1 MAAVSLL
8 NVEVLKKVAE
18 VTAPLELEITFEC
31 LESLQKGMAACLSDR
46 DQFLAAWAV
55 TLYHFSFLCFS
66 RFSF

>member
-31 LESLQKGMAACLSDR
+31 LESLQKGEAGFHIWW
-46 DQFLAAWAV
+46 Q
-55 TLYHFSFLCFS
+55 
-66 RFSF
+66 

>member
-31 LESLQKGMAACLSDR
+31 LEPLQKGNELKLDWLCAILHGQSTHLSARAAS
-46 DQFLAAWAV
+46 
-55 TLYHFSFLCFS
+55 
-66 RFSF
+66 

>member
-31 LESLQKGMAACLSDR
+31 LEPLQKGNWTEIGLIMCNCALAINPLCPTRAAS
-46 DQFLAAWAV
+46 
-55 TLYHFSFLCFS
+55 
-66 RFSF
+66 

>member
-31 LESLQKGMAACLSDR
+31 LESLQKGIWDFMNHGSTL
-46 DQFLAAWAV
+46 V
-55 TLYHFSFLCFS
+55 TYALQYVLYFPLYVMNYH
-66 RFSF
+66 